1 LGCTLRSWVQK
12 SVVFFEIFSKKYVV
26 STYLANAQLTHPLYD
41 GPHKPDKRQPTRE
54 RTPEKK
60 GEEQMRAYYVK
71 VFRHLLSTTV
81 LTCFLGVS
89 N

>member
-1 LGCTLRSWVQK
+1 MGCTLRSWVQEL
-12 SVVFFEIFSKKYVV
+12 VVFCEIVSKKYVV

-54 RTPEKK
+54 RPPEKK

-81 LTCFLGVS
+81 LTSFLGAS